1 MEIQR
6 IWPHPI
12 PILSPAWF
20 QPGGD
25 WQAARGKYTTRLL
38 AGRGGLC
45 QSVESGLAKFCWRSI
60 FKHIQIF
67 CTLSTRSSGQR
78 SPELCKDNFGR
89 FFSKNPAPPSSV
101 DLISIK
107 AQRAVKRWPIEVMV
121 GSAVQLVNA
130 LIIRINHL
138 SPHRL
143 FTAQCPAW
151 RWQTIWHQ
159 PEQTLR
165 SSPLIQK
172 SYSRKNN
179 KTSLILKASRN
190 RRNNKTH
197 LIQKSS
203 RNRRNNKT
211 PLIQESSRNRRKKTT
226 KSLLFWKRLETG
238 ETTKPL

>member
-78 SPELCKDNFGR
+78 SPELCKDNFKIYLGD
-89 FFSKNPAPPSSV
+89 FFNKNPAPPSSV

-143 FTAQCPAW
+143 FTAPCPAW
-151 RWQTIWHQ
+151 RWETIWHQ
-159 PEQTLR
+159 PEQILR
-165 SSPLIQK
+165 LNARLPPSLLSWQKIQNVTQKQEKQQNSLIQK
-172 SYSRKNN
+172 SLRIRKNN

-190 RRNNKTH
+190 RRNNKTP
-197 LIQKSS
+197 LIQKES
-203 RNRRNNKT
+203 RNRRNDKI
-211 PLIQESSRNRRKKTT
+211 L
-226 KSLLFWKRLETG
+226 
-238 ETTKPL
+238 